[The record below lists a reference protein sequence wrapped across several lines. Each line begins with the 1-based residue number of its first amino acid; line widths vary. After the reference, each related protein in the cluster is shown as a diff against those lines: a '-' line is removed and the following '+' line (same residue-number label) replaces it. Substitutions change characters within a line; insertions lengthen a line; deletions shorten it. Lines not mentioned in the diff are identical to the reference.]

1 MTAAHRWCT
10 LYVDT
15 PDPATVARVV
25 ARILGPGDHLDVF
38 RVPGFTVEVRR
49 NPDRTRGPHH
59 LDWPSTVDIDATGD
73 FADAAIVSFV
83 TGLIDHV
90 HAAGL
95 RVAADC
101 DFTTALPPPDA
112 QP

>member
-59 LDWPSTVDIDATGD
+59 LDWPSTVDIDAGPDVPDETV
-73 FADAAIVSFV
+73 ASFV
-83 TGLIDHV
+83 TALVEHLRT
-90 HAAGL
+90 AGL
-95 RVAADC
+95 R
-101 DFTTALPPPDA
+101 TTPDPTLPPPDNPRPDA
-112 QP
+112 